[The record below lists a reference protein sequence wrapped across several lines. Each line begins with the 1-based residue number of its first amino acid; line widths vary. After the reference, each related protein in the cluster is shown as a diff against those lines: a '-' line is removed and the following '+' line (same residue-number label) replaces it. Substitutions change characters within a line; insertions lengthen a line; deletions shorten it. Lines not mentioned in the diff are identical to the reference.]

1 MQQPRLEVAEVLRSY
16 GDEYLSTHPVSGQ
29 QRRATSDLIACRTAT
44 LGGHRRRC
52 TSCGNE
58 EIAYNSCR
66 NRHCPKCQGKKQA
79 LWLQARS
86 ADLLEIPYF
95 HIVFTLPEA
104 LGPLVLQNQRVLY
117 GLLFRATAETLLTI
131 ARDEK
136 HLGAKIGFTA
146 ILHTWGQTLLY
157 HPHVHCVVPAG
168 GLSPDARQ
176 WIAAREGFFLPVR
189 VLSRLFREKYLAYL
203 REAYQ
208 SGDLV
213 LAGRLENLREE
224 RAWRTYLAPIA
235 KQDWVVYAKPPF
247 GSPAQVLKYL
257 ARYTHRVAI
266 SNRRL
271 IALEDGMVAFSYK
284 DYKRGHRRRVT
295 RLSAI
300 EFMRRFLLH
309 VLPRSFMR
317 IRHYGL
323 LANRMRREN
332 LRLCRR
338 LLNSPIAFEA
348 DAEETPEAPST
359 NWLCPV
365 CEQRTLLIVS
375 TVAPSFGS
383 PEPRMNSPNDA

>member
-29 QRRATSDLIACRTAT
+29 QRRATCDLIACRTAT

-52 TSCGNE
+52 TKCGHE

-86 ADLLEIPYF
+86 ADLLEVAYF
-95 HIVFTLPEA
+95 HVVFTLPEA
-104 LGPLVLQNQRVLY
+104 LGPLALQNQRVLY
-117 GLLFRATAETLLTI
+117 ALLFRATAETLLTI
-131 ARDEK
+131 ARDK
-136 HLGAKIGFTA
+136 KYLGARIGFTA

-168 GLSPDARQ
+168 GLSPDTRQ
-176 WIAAREGFFLPVR
+176 WIAALEGFFLPVR
-189 VLSRLFREKYLAYL
+189 VLSRLFRGKYLAYL

-213 LAGRLENLREE
+213 LAGGLKNLRDE
-224 RAWRTYLAPIA
+224 RAWKSYLAPIA

-247 GSPAQVLKYL
+247 GSPTQVLKYL

-284 DYKRGHRRRVT
+284 DYKRGHRRRVM
-295 RLSAI
+295 RLTAI
-300 EFMRRFLLH
+300 EFIRRFLLH
-309 VLPRSFMR
+309 VLPRGFMR

-323 LANRMRREN
+323 LANRVRKEN
-332 LRLCRR
+332 LCLCRR
-338 LLNSPIAFEA
+338 LLNSPMAFEA
-348 DAEETPEAPST
+348 DVEETPETASSD
-359 NWLCPV
+359 WLCPI
-365 CEQRTLLIVS
+365 CEHLTLLIVS
-375 TVAPSFGS
+375 SIAPSQGG